1 MKTAFDTVPDAL
13 QTLRRG
19 GVIILADDESR
30 ENEGD
35 LVALAADITPETV
48 NMMLREAAGLMCT
61 PVGPEIA
68 ARLGLT
74 DMVAD
79 STDPHQTP
87 FTYTV
92 DGTEAATGVTTGVSA
107 ADRAATIRHI
117 ANPTAVRTDFNAPGH
132 TQPLT
137 ALAGGLTERVGHTEA
152 AVDLARLA
160 GSEPAAVIIEVLKAD
175 GTMAR
180 RDDLF
185 ELADRLDLPFIT
197 IAQISAY
204 LATPVM

>member
-13 QTLRRG
+13 QTLRQG

-48 NMMLREAAGLMCT
+48 HMMLREAAGLMCT

-68 ARLGLT
+68 
-74 DMVAD
+74 VAD